1 MFSTAIIVFRE
12 VLEAALVVAV
22 VLAATQGL
30 AGRNRWI
37 IGGIAGGVLGS
48 LLVASLTQE
57 ISMAFE
63 GVGQELFNAAIL
75 LTAVAM
81 LAWHN
86 IWMSRHAGQL
96 VAHLKQVGSN
106 VTSGQ
111 LPIYFLATA
120 VGLAVLRE
128 GSEVVLFTQ
137 GLAAGGSESLPMLWG
152 ALIGLGAGLVLG
164 ALIYV
169 GLVRIPTR
177 HLFTVTGWLIL
188 LLAAGMAASAAGFLA
203 QAGWLPVQHPL
214 WNSSQL
220 LSQQSV
226 PGEILHV
233 LIGYQ
238 DHPTAIQLSFYLVTL
253 VAIAAGMYVSR
264 HRPARPPVAAQTSSA
279 RY

>member
-30 AGRNRWI
+30 TGRNRWI
-37 IGGIAGGVLGS
+37 LGGIASGVLGS
-48 LLVASLTQE
+48 LVVASLTQQ

-86 IWMSRHAGQL
+86 IWMSRHARQL
-96 VAHLKQVGSN
+96 VAHLRQVGSN

-128 GSEVVLFTQ
+128 GSEVVLFTE
-137 GLAAGGSESLPMLWG
+137 GLAAGGSDSLPMLWG

-164 ALIYV
+164 ALIYF
-169 GLVRIPTR
+169 GLVRIPTG

-203 QAGWLPVQHPL
+203 QAGWLPMQHPL
-214 WNSSQL
+214 WNSSEL
-220 LSQQSV
+220 LSQHSV

-233 LIGYQ
+233 LVGYQ
-238 DHPTAIQLSFYLVTL
+238 DRPTAIQLSFYLTTL
-253 VAIAAGMYVSR
+253 VLIAFGMHLSR
-264 HRPARPPVAAQTSSA
+264 QRAPALGR
-279 RY
+279 

>member
-12 VLEAALVVAV
+12 VLEASLVVAV

-37 IGGIAGGVLGS
+37 IGGIAAGLLGS
-48 LLVASLTQE
+48 FVVAGLTQE

-63 GVGQELFNAAIL
+63 GVGQELFNAMIL
-75 LTAVAM
+75 LTAVGM

-86 IWMSRHAGQL
+86 IWMSRHASQL
-96 VAHLKQVGSN
+96 VAHLKQVGSH
-106 VTSGQ
+106 VSSGQ

-137 GLAAGGSESLPMLWG
+137 GIAAGGSESLSLLWG
-152 ALIGLGAGLVLG
+152 GAIGLGAGLVLG

-203 QAGWLPVQHPL
+203 QAGWLPVQRPL
-214 WNSSQL
+214 WNSSDL
-220 LSQQSV
+220 LSQHSV
-226 PGEILHV
+226 FGEVLHV
-233 LIGYQ
+233 LVGYQ
-238 DHPTAIQLSFYLVTL
+238 DRPTAIQIGFYLATL
-253 VAIAAGMYVSR
+253 VAIGVGMFLSRQPSPAANR
-264 HRPARPPVAAQTSSA
+264 
-279 RY
+279 

>member
-37 IGGIAGGVLGS
+37 VGGIAAGLLGS
-48 LLVASLTQE
+48 LLVASITQE
-57 ISMAFE
+57 ISMAFA

-86 IWMSRHAGQL
+86 IWMSRHASQL
-96 VAHLKQVGSN
+96 VAHLRQVGSH
-106 VTSGQ
+106 VSSGQ

-152 ALIGLGAGLVLG
+152 AVVGLGAGLVLG

-188 LLAAGMAASAAGFLA
+188 LLAAGMAASAAGYLA

-214 WNSSQL
+214 WNSSDL
-220 LSQQSV
+220 LSQHSV
-226 PGEILHV
+226 PGEVLHV
-233 LIGYQ
+233 LVGYQ
-238 DHPTAIQLSFYLVTL
+238 DRPTAIQLSFYLATL
-253 VAIAAGMYVSR
+253 VLIAAGMSLSR
-264 HRPARPPVAAQTSSA
+264 QRAPSINRQTSSTH
-279 RY
+279 